1 MTTDQQC
8 CNVHVVWM
16 YFCDKNPRS
25 VYSYRQHKVHDASDI
40 LQENLF
46 SNMSQVVFNLLFVD
60 LQKGVRIMLIVRE
73 FEMSSPFLSLA
84 GHMVTSSKSH
94 MVTSVVRSLCVS
106 KQSKKDESTFV
117 IFLVFFRYVI
127 LLLLCLSRSIMTVIL
142 Y

>member
-1 MTTDQQC
+1 
-8 CNVHVVWM
+8 M

-46 SNMSQVVFNLLFVD
+46 SNMSQVVFNFFVVVVD
-60 LQKGVRIMLIVRE
+60 LQKGVRIMLIVRVS
-73 FEMSSPFLSLA
+73 EMSSPFLSLA

-94 MVTSVVRSLCVS
+94 MVTSMVRSLCVS
-106 KQSKKDESTFV
+106 KHSKKDESTFV